1 MMTRVGGL
9 NLYYSIDGRGTAV
22 VIPSLAGSPFY
33 ERSFFLGTRD
43 DLQTVHVELRGNRSD
58 VGVVDGLTIAQLSD
72 SLSDFLDA
80 INLRKIVLLGHSGH
94 GFLAMDF
101 AARHPDRVSH
111 LILAGAAPTFGD
123 EFHAESARY
132 WEMLASPERK
142 ALDAENQKRLAS
154 ERDRLSSDDAIV
166 RAYVLGAPRLF
177 FDPHF
182 DCTFLWAG
190 NHASPAIWDRFW
202 GAGGEWTRFDAA
214 KILPAIKC
222 PTLII
227 AGLCDFVV
235 PPTLWYRTKDLIA
248 AHEYVLLDRSGHNP
262 QFEEAARFDR
272 TVLDW
277 LKRH

>member
-1 MMTRVGGL
+1 MMIRVGGL
-9 NLYYSIDGRGTAV
+9 NLYHSIDGRGTPI

-33 ERSFFLGTRD
+33 ERSFFLGARD
-43 DLQTVHVELRGNRSD
+43 RLQTVHVELRGNRSD
-58 VGVVDGLTIAQLSD
+58 VGVVEGLTIAQLSD
-72 SLSDFLDA
+72 SLRDFLDA
-80 INLRKIVLLGHSGH
+80 IKLQKIALLGHSGH

-111 LILAGAAPTFGD
+111 LILAGAAPTFGE
-123 EFHAESARY
+123 EFQAEGARY

-142 ALDAENQKRLAS
+142 AIDAENQQRLIG
-154 ERDRLSSDDAIV
+154 ERDRLSPDDAIV
-166 RAYVLGAPRLF
+166 RTYVLGAPRLF
-177 FDPHF
+177 FDPRF

-202 GAGGEWTRFDAA
+202 GSGGEWRRFDAA
-214 KILPAIKC
+214 KVLPAIKC

-227 AGLCDFVV
+227 AGLCDFIV
-235 PPTLWYRTKDLIA
+235 PPTLWYRTKDLIPD
-248 AHEYVLLDRSGHNP
+248 HEYALLDRSGHNP